1 MMYRVNHPPQLS
13 GNNSS
18 HKSIKMSNFT
28 DLDHAFMKRAFELA
42 HQAEQIGEI
51 PIGAVLTLDDKI
63 IGEGFNRSIIDN
75 DPTAHAEI
83 VAIRQAAKSILN
95 YRLPQTTLYVTLEP
109 CSMCAGA
116 IIHSRV
122 QRLVYG
128 AKDEKTGA
136 CGSIFNVISTNDKNH
151 RISPEQGLM
160 AEESSTLLS
169 DFFVRR
175 RSEIKMQKL
184 K

>member
-1 MMYRVNHPPQLS
+1 MTD
-13 GNNSS
+13 
-18 HKSIKMSNFT
+18 FT

-42 HQAEQIGEI
+42 NQAEQIGEI

-63 IGEGFNRSIIDN
+63 IGEGYNRSITDN

-83 VAIRQAAKSILN
+83 VAIRQAAKKNQN
-95 YRLPQTTLYVTLEP
+95 YRLPKTTLYVTLEP

-116 IIHSRV
+116 IVHSRV

-136 CGSIFNVISTNDKNH
+136 CGSMFDVISTNDKNH
-151 RISPEQGLM
+151 RLLPEQGLM
-160 AEESSTLLS
+160 AEEAASLLS
-169 DFFVRR
+169 NFFKRR
-175 RSEIKMQKL
+175 RAEIKSNKYS
-184 K
+184 